1 MTAFELNAAVY
12 REIGEIA
19 DNENLMTKVLNYV
32 RGLKKKKERKPLD
45 MPVDKRLEKE
55 LDEIFKDYPTATIP
69 EEELAEIVSDAR
81 REVYGEKK

>member
-1 MTAFELNAAVY
+1 M
-12 REIGEIA
+12 RI
-19 DNENLMTKVLNYV
+19 
-32 RGLKKKKERKPLD
+32 RSRQKKKERKPLD